1 MNTKL
6 STRQKFMSRLYS
18 DYEIYKGV
26 LQFPPTLK
34 GKMVSHYDIVIANDI
49 IAYIHINLSK
59 NMNGR
64 IS

>member
-1 MNTKL
+1 
-6 STRQKFMSRLYS
+6 MSRLYS
-18 DYEIYKGV
+18 DYEIYIGV

-34 GKMVSHYDIVIANDI
+34 GKMVSQYDIVIANDI